1 MTGITAIS
9 RSKAWNIGIFDYPP
23 FQCLAGAYQAAEDPF
38 LTWKDLFDD
47 LLLCFD
53 LEPYM
58 TGPPLALYLLQS
70 EDVLAHNLDTP
81 MIYYNSNLPGSEQ
94 ILSQIIKLTPLVG
107 PEGPNRPT
115 TFLRV
120 VVISHD
126 FTHCKESDTEL
137 ASHLKS
143 GTLGCHR

>member
-1 MTGITAIS
+1 MTGTSAANCSI
-9 RSKAWNIGIFDYPP
+9 AWNIGSFDYPP
-23 FQCLAGAYQAAEDPF
+23 FKCLAETYQVDEDPF

-58 TGPPLALYLLQS
+58 TGPLLALYLLQS

-94 ILSQIIKLTPLVG
+94 IFSQIIKVTPLVG
-107 PEGPNRPT
+107 SEG
-115 TFLRV
+115 FLRV
-120 VVISHD
+120 AVITHD
-126 FTHCKESDTEL
+126 FTHCKESDKEL

-143 GTLGCHR
+143 GTLGCRR

>member
-1 MTGITAIS
+1 MTVINAAY
-9 RSKAWNIGIFDYPP
+9 RANAWNIGIFDYPP
-23 FQCLAGAYQAAEDPF
+23 SKCLAGAYQAAEDPF

-58 TGPPLALYLLQS
+58 TGPPLAFYLLQS
-70 EDVLAHNLDTP
+70 EDVHAHNLDTP
-81 MIYYNSNLPGSEQ
+81 MIYCNSNLPGSEN
-94 ILSQIIKLTPLVG
+94 ILSQFIKLTPLGG
-107 PEGPNRPT
+107 PQGPNWPT

-120 VVISHD
+120 AVITHD
-126 FTHCKESDTEL
+126 STHCKESDTES

-143 GTLGCHR
+143 GRLGCHQ